1 MHRLQGA
8 RRFIMAH
15 RLDRGV
21 GEADQE
27 KRAVMDG
34 WVSVII
40 PVFNAERFVA
50 QALASVAAQ
59 TYPHREVIV
68 VDGGSTD
75 QTEAI
80 VRAHAA
86 EPAAVRWVP
95 QTGTGLAA
103 AWNSGLAAATGEW
116 VAFLDSDDLWLP
128 DKLAQQV
135 AYLRA
140 HPEAQFVI
148 GQVRF
153 FLEPG
158 CPPPTTMKPEI
169 FEADHLARMPG
180 ALLARRT
187 LFETAGNFDPSF
199 GISTDIEWF
208 ARVMALGVPNGA
220 VPGVV
225 IRKRVHETNLS
236 SVGGPDHLTRHFPR
250 LLKRALDARRR
261 RAAGPAGEKAA

>member
-1 MHRLQGA
+1 MTFYNDGQQTGGRKGQ
-8 RRFIMAH
+8 R
-15 RLDRGV
+15 
-21 GEADQE
+21 
-27 KRAVMDG
+27 MDG

-59 TYPHREVIV
+59 SQGPIELIV

-75 QTEAI
+75 RTEAL
-80 VRAHAA
+80 VQAQAPAHTAA
-86 EPAAVRWVP
+86 HGPVRWVR

-116 VAFLDSDDLWLP
+116 VAFLDSDDLWRP
-128 DKLAQQV
+128 DKLTQQV
-135 AYLRA
+135 VYLRH

-148 GQVRF
+148 GQVKF

-158 CPPPTTMKPEI
+158 CPPPLTMRAEI
-169 FEADHLARMPG
+169 FEGDYLARMPG

-187 LFETAGNFDPSF
+187 LFEAVGAFDPSYD
-199 GISTDIEWF
+199 ISTDIEWF

-220 VPGVV
+220 VPQVV
-225 IRKRVHETNLS
+225 ICKRVHEANLS
-236 SVGGPDHLTRHFPR
+236 SVGGPEQLTQHFPR
-250 LLKRALDARRR
+250 LLKRALDERRR
-261 RAAGPAGEKAA
+261 RAAEAAGAGTA